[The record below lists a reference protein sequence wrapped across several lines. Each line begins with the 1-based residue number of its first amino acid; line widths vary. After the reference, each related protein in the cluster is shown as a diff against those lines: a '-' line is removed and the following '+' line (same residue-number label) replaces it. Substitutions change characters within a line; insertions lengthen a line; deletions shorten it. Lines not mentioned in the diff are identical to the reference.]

1 VEGEGCLSPAVAAAL
16 SPTPLP
22 RKDEMEFYQMNP
34 FEEMQRRI
42 AEELGRRRAHYEEV
56 RNLFKTADAHTL
68 HLLKTIVGSIATSE
82 YPERDAARIEGV
94 IIGHLEERGV
104 CSGCGRDHLLDE
116 YQRVVD
122 EGKEVSESPL
132 VKGISSDHSSGELAG
147 EALAAALTEYRL
159 RLRSPSDATD
169 KAVTCVGCGMVY
181 PSLDDRML
189 SPPDDCSGCRQ
200 KAAWG

>member
-1 VEGEGCLSPAVAAAL
+1 
-16 SPTPLP
+16 
-22 RKDEMEFYQMNP
+22 MESYQMNP
-34 FEEMQRRI
+34 FEEPNGEMQRRI
-42 AEELGRRRAHYEEV
+42 AEELDRRRAHYEEV

-94 IIGHLEERGV
+94 IIGHLEERDV
-104 CSGCGRDHLLDE
+104 CSGCGRDHLLNE

-122 EGKEVSESPL
+122 EGKKASESPARE
-132 VKGISSDHSSGELAG
+132 VSSDHSSGELAG
-147 EALAAALTEYRL
+147 EALVAALKEYRL